1 MYTYTWKKYLPVIR
15 ILLKRSATAE
25 QTVTLNRTDFEK
37 TSKLRKPSCSFS
49 VEIKR
54 GRMAGV
60 NPPLPARD
68 LLTILQEDEAVR
80 LLLRQ
85 HQYAISLTND
95 LILSIKDIT
104 PEQEPAIG
112 EEQ

>member
-37 TSKLRKPSCSFS
+37 TTKLRKPSCAFS
-49 VEIKR
+49 VEIAR
-54 GRMAGV
+54 GRFVGV
-60 NPPLPARD
+60 NQPLPARD
-68 LLTILQEDEAVR
+68 LLTILQEDEVSR
-80 LLLRQ
+80 NLFRQ

-95 LILSIKDIT
+95 FTLSIKDIT
-104 PEQEPAIG
+104 PAQQEPAVT
-112 EEQ
+112 E